1 LYNLLDNLNKLIHFD
16 INLMYIINNMNLY
29 QMKLYN
35 HYYMMNKYWHLNML
49 HNLFHMNYIHY
60 LIDIIQLDKY
70 IIQKTMWQ
78 FRYSYYIQLIKLMD
92 LPYMQHIRLSLNMT
106 SKYH

>member
-1 LYNLLDNLNKLIHFD
+1 MYNSQDNFHKLIHF
-16 INLMYIINNMNLY
+16 NTRLKNIINNMNLY
-29 QMKLYN
+29 QMRLYN

-49 HNLFHMNYIHY
+49 HNLFHMNYTHY
-60 LIDIIQLDKY
+60 LINIIQLDKY

-92 LPYMQHIRLSLNMT
+92 LPYKRHIRLLQNMT